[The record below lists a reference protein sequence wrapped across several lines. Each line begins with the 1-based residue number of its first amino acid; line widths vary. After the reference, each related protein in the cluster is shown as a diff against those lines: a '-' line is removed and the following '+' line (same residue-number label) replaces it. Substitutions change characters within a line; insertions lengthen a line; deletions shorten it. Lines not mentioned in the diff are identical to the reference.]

1 MKDLMRSSP
10 NKLGDEGRPEAP
22 RSGGGTRR
30 SRRGEPPGLVPGGRG
45 GRGDLHRLRAVIMAG
60 GSGTRFWPLSRMS
73 RPKQF
78 LDIVSAKSMVEET
91 VERLAPL
98 VAPRDILTV
107 ADPGQTESLKRLL
120 PGLPRKNFIAEPLA
134 RNTAPSLMLATARVW
149 LEEPEAVVA
158 ALAADHLIRDPERF
172 RAVLEA
178 AALAASRGDHIVTF
192 GIPPTFPST
201 GYGYIHYAG
210 ARLRKVSDEPFFPV
224 LEFKE
229 KPDRKTAEAFLADG
243 SYLWNSGMFLW
254 RADTFVRK
262 LRRHAPAFYPFWE
275 RMLEA
280 LKKKDK
286 KELLRIFKEIPALS
300 IDYALMEKA
309 RGVLV
314 TKGDFGW
321 SDVGAWSSLF
331 DVWPRD
337 EAGNALRGET
347 VALDSGNCLVH
358 SPGKLTALIGVKD
371 LIVVDT
377 GDALLICRRDLD
389 QKVKDVVE
397 VLKRGRSGRL

>member
-1 MKDLMRSSP
+1 MKTV
-10 NKLGDEGRPEAP
+10 P
-22 RSGGGTRR
+22 RI
-30 SRRGEPPGLVPGGRG
+30 
-45 GRGDLHRLRAVIMAG
+45 RAVIMAG
-60 GSGTRFWPLSRMS
+60 GSGTRFWPLSRKS

-78 LDIVSAKSMVEET
+78 LDIVGAKSMIEET
-91 VERLAPL
+91 VERLGPL
-98 VAPRDILTV
+98 VAPRDIFTI
-107 ADPGQTESLKRLL
+107 AGAGQTESLKRLL
-120 PGLPRKNFIAEPLA
+120 PGLPRKNFLVEPLA

-149 LEEPEAVVA
+149 LDDPEAVVA

-172 RAVLEA
+172 RTVLEA
-178 AALAASRGDHIVTF
+178 GACAASKGDHIITF

-210 ARLRKVSDEPFFPV
+210 EKARKASGEPFFPV

-229 KPDRKTAEAFLADG
+229 KPDVATAEAFLADG

-254 RADTFVRK
+254 RADTFARK
-262 LRRHAPAFYPFWE
+262 LKRHAPEFYPHWE
-275 RMLEA
+275 RMLGA

-286 KELLRIFKEIPALS
+286 KALLRVFEEIPALS

-331 DVWPRD
+331 DVWPKD
-337 EAGNALRGET
+337 EVGNAVRGEA

-358 SPGKLTALIGVKD
+358 SPGKLTVLIGVKD
-371 LIVVDT
+371 LIVIDT

-389 QKVKDVVE
+389 QKVKEIVE
-397 VLKRGRSGRL
+397 ILKKGGTGKY

>member
-1 MKDLMRSSP
+1 MK
-10 NKLGDEGRPEAP
+10 
-22 RSGGGTRR
+22 TV
-30 SRRGEPPGLVPGGRG
+30 SRI
-45 GRGDLHRLRAVIMAG
+45 RAVIMAG
-60 GSGTRFWPLSRMS
+60 GSGTRFWPLSRKS

-78 LDIVSAKSMVEET
+78 LDIVGAKSMIEET
-91 VERLAPL
+91 VERLSPL
-98 VAPRDILTV
+98 VAPRDILTI
-107 ADPGQTESLKRLL
+107 ADAGQTESLKRLL
-120 PGLPRKNFIAEPLA
+120 PGLPRKNFLVEPLA

-149 LEEPEAVVA
+149 LDDPEAVVA

-172 RAVLEA
+172 RTVLEA
-178 AALAASRGDHIVTF
+178 GALAASKGDHIVTF

-201 GYGYIHYAG
+201 GYGYIHYAEG
-210 ARLRKVSDEPFFPV
+210 KARKVSGERFFPV

-229 KPDRKTAEAFLADG
+229 KPDVATAEEFLADG

-254 RADTFVRK
+254 RADTFARK
-262 LRRHAPAFYPFWE
+262 LKKHAPEFYPYWE
-275 RMLEA
+275 RMLGA

-286 KELLRIFKEIPALS
+286 KALLRVFEEIPALS

-337 EAGNALRGET
+337 GIGNAVRGET

-358 SPGKLTALIGVKD
+358 NPGKLTALIGVRD
-371 LIVVDT
+371 LVVVDA
-377 GDALLICRRDLD
+377 GDVLLICHRDLD
-389 QKVKDVVE
+389 QKVKDIVE
-397 VLKRGRSGRL
+397 VLKKGSSGYL

>member
-1 MKDLMRSSP
+1 MKT
-10 NKLGDEGRPEAP
+10 K
-22 RSGGGTRR
+22 
-30 SRRGEPPGLVPGGRG
+30 SRIRV
-45 GRGDLHRLRAVIMAG
+45 VIMAG
-60 GSGTRFWPLSRMS
+60 GSGTRFWPLSRKS

-78 LDIVSAKSMVEET
+78 LDIVGARSMIEET

-98 VAPRDILTV
+98 VAPRDILTI
-107 ADPGQTESLKRLL
+107 ADAAQTKSLKRLL
-120 PGLPRKNFIAEPLA
+120 PGLPRRNFLVEPLA

-149 LEEPEAVVA
+149 LEDPEAVVA
-158 ALAADHLIRDPERF
+158 ALAADHLIRDPGRF
-172 RAVLEA
+172 RTALEA
-178 AALAASRGDHIVTF
+178 GALAASKGDHIVTF

-210 ARLRKVSDEPFFPV
+210 DKARKVSGEPFFPV

-229 KPDRKTAEAFLADG
+229 KPDPATAEAFLADG

-254 RADTFVRK
+254 RADTFARRLK
-262 LRRHAPAFYPFWE
+262 RHAPAFHVFWE

-286 KELLRIFKEIPALS
+286 KALLRIFKEIPALS

-331 DVWPRD
+331 DIWPRD
-337 EAGNALRGET
+337 GAGNAVRGEA

-358 SPGKLTALIGVKD
+358 TPGKLTALIGVRD
-371 LIVVDT
+371 LVVVDA
-377 GDALLICRRDLD
+377 GDVLLICHRDLD
-389 QKVKDVVE
+389 QKVKDIVE
-397 VLKRGRSGRL
+397 TLKKERKKYL

>member
-1 MKDLMRSSP
+1 MKASP
-10 NKLGDEGRPEAP
+10 RI
-22 RSGGGTRR
+22 
-30 SRRGEPPGLVPGGRG
+30 
-45 GRGDLHRLRAVIMAG
+45 RAVIMAG
-60 GSGTRFWPLSRMS
+60 GSGTRFWPLSRKA

-78 LDIVSAKSMVEET
+78 LDIVGAKSMIEET

-107 ADPGQTESLKRLL
+107 ADAAQTESLKRLL
-120 PGLPRKNFIAEPLA
+120 PGLPKKNFLVEPLA

-149 LEEPEAVVA
+149 LADPEAVVA

-178 AALAASRGDHIVTF
+178 GALAASKGDHIVTF

-201 GYGYIHYAG
+201 GYGYIHYAAG
-210 ARLRKVSDEPFFPV
+210 SGRRVSREHFFPV

-229 KPDRKTAEAFLADG
+229 KPDLAAAAAFLAEG
-243 SYLWNSGMFLW
+243 TYLWNSGMFLW
-254 RADTFVRK
+254 RADTFARK
-262 LRRHAPAFYPFWE
+262 LKKHAPAFYVFWE

-280 LKKKDK
+280 LRKKNDK
-286 KELLRIFKEIPALS
+286 ALLRIFKEIPALS

-309 RGVLV
+309 RGALV

-321 SDVGAWSSLF
+321 SDVGAWSSLL

-337 EAGNALRGET
+337 GAGNTVRGEA
-347 VALDSGNCLVH
+347 VLLDSGNCLVH
-358 SPGKLTALIGVKD
+358 NPGRLTALIGVKD

-397 VLKRGRSGRL
+397 VLKKGSLKYL

>member
-1 MKDLMRSSP
+1 MKI
-10 NKLGDEGRPEAP
+10 
-22 RSGGGTRR
+22 
-30 SRRGEPPGLVPGGRG
+30 
-45 GRGDLHRLRAVIMAG
+45 RAVIMAG
-60 GSGTRFWPLSRMS
+60 GSGTRFWPLSRKA

-78 LDIVSAKSMVEET
+78 LDIVGAKSMIEET
-91 VERLAPL
+91 VERLGPL

-107 ADPGQTESLKRLL
+107 ADAGQTESLKRLL
-120 PGLPRKNFIAEPLA
+120 PGLPRKNFIVEPLA
-134 RNTAPSLMLATARVW
+134 RNTAASLMLATARVW
-149 LEEPEAVVA
+149 LEDPEAVVT

-172 RAVLEA
+172 RTVLEA
-178 AALAASRGDHIVTF
+178 GARAASKGDHIVTF

-210 ARLRKVSDEPFFPV
+210 RKARKVSGETFFPV

-229 KPDRKTAEAFLADG
+229 KPSLATAEAFLADG

-254 RADTFVRK
+254 RADTFARK
-262 LRRHAPAFYPFWE
+262 LKRHAPAFHVFWE

-280 LKKKDK
+280 LAGKDRK
-286 KELLRIFKEIPALS
+286 ALERVFREIPALS

-314 TKGDFGW
+314 AKGDFGW
-321 SDVGAWSSLF
+321 SDVGAWSALF

-337 EAGNALRGET
+337 AAGNAVRGEA

-358 SPGKLTALIGVKD
+358 TPGKLTALIGVQD
-371 LIVVDT
+371 LIVIDT

-397 VLKRGRSGRL
+397 ILKKGRSESL

>member
-1 MKDLMRSSP
+1 MKDLVRSSP
-10 NKLGDEGRPEAP
+10 NK
-22 RSGGGTRR
+22 
-30 SRRGEPPGLVPGGRG
+30 
-45 GRGDLHRLRAVIMAG
+45 RGDLHRLRAVIMAG
-60 GSGTRFWPLSRMS
+60 GSGTRFWPLSRKS

-107 ADPGQTESLKRLL
+107 ADSGQTESLKRLL
-120 PGLPRKNFIAEPLA
+120 PALPRKNFIVEPLA
-134 RNTAPSLMLATARVW
+134 RNTAPSLMLATARVFI
-149 LEEPEAVVA
+149 EDPGAVVA
-158 ALAADHLIRDPERF
+158 ALAADHLIRESGRF
-172 RAVLEA
+172 RTLLA
-178 AALAASRGDHIVTF
+178 AAAAAASRGDHIVTF

-201 GYGYIHYAG
+201 GYGYIHYEAG
-210 ARLRKVSDEPFFPV
+210 KARRVSGETFFPV

-229 KPDRKTAEAFLADG
+229 KPNVEAAEAFLAAG
-243 SYLWNSGMFLW
+243 GYLWNSGMFLW
-254 RADTFVRK
+254 RADTFARK
-262 LRRHAPAFYPFWE
+262 LRRHAPLFYPFWE

-280 LKKKDK
+280 LKKKDAK
-286 KELLRIFKEIPALS
+286 ALLRVFEEIPALS

-309 RGVLV
+309 KGVLV

-331 DVWPRD
+331 EVWPLD
-337 EAGNALRGET
+337 GTGNAARGET

-358 SPGKLTALIGVKD
+358 NPGKLTALIGVKD
-371 LIVVDT
+371 LIVVQTD
-377 GDALLICRRDLD
+377 DALLICRRDLD

-397 VLKRGRSGRL
+397 VLKKGNKLLI

>member
-1 MKDLMRSSP
+1 MTK
-10 NKLGDEGRPEAP
+10 A
-22 RSGGGTRR
+22 
-30 SRRGEPPGLVPGGRG
+30 SRI
-45 GRGDLHRLRAVIMAG
+45 RAVIMAG
-60 GSGTRFWPLSRMS
+60 GSGTRFWPLSRKS

-98 VAPRDILTV
+98 VAPRDILTI
-107 ADPGQTESLKRLL
+107 ADAGQTQSLKRLL
-120 PGLPRKNFIAEPLA
+120 PGLPRKNFLVEPLA

-149 LEEPEAVVA
+149 LEDPEAVVA

-172 RAVLEA
+172 RTVLEA
-178 AALAASRGDHIVTF
+178 GACAASKGDHIVTF
-192 GIPPTFPST
+192 GIPPAFPST

-210 ARLRKVSDEPFFPV
+210 EKSRKVSGEPFFPV

-229 KPDRKTAEAFLADG
+229 KPDLTTAEAFLADG

-254 RADTFVRK
+254 RADTFARK
-262 LRRHAPAFYPFWE
+262 LKRHAPVFHAFWE
-275 RMLEA
+275 QMLEA
-280 LKKKDK
+280 LKKKDEK
-286 KELLRIFKEIPALS
+286 ALLRIFKEIPALS

-309 RGVLV
+309 TGILV

-337 EAGNALRGET
+337 AAGNAVRGEA
-347 VALDSGNCLVH
+347 VALDSGNCLIH
-358 SPGKLTALIGVKD
+358 NPGKLTALIGVND
-371 LIVVDT
+371 LVVVQTD
-377 GDALLICRRDLD
+377 DALLICRRDMD

-397 VLKRGRSGRL
+397 ALKKASSKRL

>member
-1 MKDLMRSSP
+1 
-10 NKLGDEGRPEAP
+10 
-22 RSGGGTRR
+22 
-30 SRRGEPPGLVPGGRG
+30 
-45 GRGDLHRLRAVIMAG
+45 MAG
-60 GSGTRFWPLSRMS
+60 GSGTRFWPLSRKA

-78 LDIVSAKSMVEET
+78 LDIVSARSMVEET

-98 VAPRDILTV
+98 VAPRDILTI
-107 ADPGQTESLKRLL
+107 ADAGQTESLKRLL
-120 PGLPRKNFIAEPLA
+120 PGLPKKNFLIEPLA

-149 LEEPEAVVA
+149 LEDPEAVVA

-172 RAVLEA
+172 RTVLEA
-178 AALAASRGDHIVTF
+178 GALAASKGDHIVTF

-201 GYGYIHYAG
+201 GYGYIHLAG
-210 ARLRKVSDEPFFPV
+210 DKGRRISGEAFFPV

-229 KPDRKTAEAFLADG
+229 KPDLAAAEAFLADG
-243 SYLWNSGMFLW
+243 SYVWNSGMFLW
-254 RADTFVRK
+254 RADTFARK
-262 LRRHAPAFYPFWE
+262 LKKHAPAFHPFWE

-280 LKKKDK
+280 LTKKDNK
-286 KELLRIFKEIPALS
+286 ALLRIFREIPALS
-300 IDYALMEKA
+300 IDYALMEKVTGA
-309 RGVLV
+309 LV
-314 TKGDFGW
+314 AKGDFGW

-358 SPGKLTALIGVKD
+358 NPGKLTALIGVND
-371 LIVVDT
+371 LIVVQTD
-377 GDALLICRRDLD
+377 DALLICRKDLD

-397 VLKRGRSGRL
+397 ILKKGDPGYL

>member
-1 MKDLMRSSP
+1 
-10 NKLGDEGRPEAP
+10 
-22 RSGGGTRR
+22 
-30 SRRGEPPGLVPGGRG
+30 
-45 GRGDLHRLRAVIMAG
+45 MAG
-60 GSGTRFWPLSRMS
+60 GSGTRFWPLSRKS

-78 LDIVSAKSMVEET
+78 LDIVSAKSMAEET
-91 VERLAPL
+91 VERLEPL
-98 VAPRDILTV
+98 VARRDVLTI
-107 ADPGQTESLKRLL
+107 ADAGQTESLKRLL
-120 PGLPRKNFIAEPLA
+120 PRLPRKNFLVEPLA

-149 LEEPEAVVA
+149 LEDPEAVVA
-158 ALAADHLIRDPERF
+158 ALAADHLIRDPARF
-172 RAVLEA
+172 RTVLEA
-178 AALAASRGDHIVTF
+178 GALAASKGDHIVTF

-210 ARLRKVSDEPFFPV
+210 EKSRKVSGEPFFPV

-229 KPDRKTAEAFLADG
+229 KPDLATAEVFLADG
-243 SYLWNSGMFLW
+243 NYLWNSGMFLW
-254 RADTFVRK
+254 RADTFARK
-262 LRRHAPAFYPFWE
+262 LKRYAPVFYPYWE

-280 LKKKDK
+280 LTKKDK
-286 KELLRIFKEIPALS
+286 KALLRIFEEIPALS

-337 EAGNALRGET
+337 AAGNAVRGET
-347 VALDSGNCLVH
+347 VALESGNCLVH
-358 SPGKLTALIGVKD
+358 NPGKLTALIGVND

-397 VLKRGRSGRL
+397 VLKKGRSRYL

>member
-1 MKDLMRSSP
+1 MKS
-10 NKLGDEGRPEAP
+10 A
-22 RSGGGTRR
+22 
-30 SRRGEPPGLVPGGRG
+30 SRI
-45 GRGDLHRLRAVIMAG
+45 RAIIMAG
-60 GSGTRFWPLSRMS
+60 GSGTRFWPLSRKS

-78 LDIVSAKSMVEET
+78 LDIVGAKSMIEET

-98 VAPRDILTV
+98 VAPRDILTI
-107 ADPGQTESLKRLL
+107 ADAGQTESLKRLL
-120 PGLPRKNFIAEPLA
+120 PGLPRKNFLVEPLA

-149 LEEPEAVVA
+149 LEDPEAVVA
-158 ALAADHLIRDPERF
+158 ALAADHLIRDPGRF
-172 RAVLEA
+172 RTVLEA
-178 AALAASRGDHIVTF
+178 GARAASRGDHIVTF

-210 ARLRKVSDEPFFPV
+210 EKARKVSGEPFFPV

-229 KPDRKTAEAFLADG
+229 KPDVATAEAFLADG

-254 RADTFVRK
+254 RADTFARK
-262 LRRHAPAFYPFWE
+262 LKRHAPAFYPYWE

-280 LKKKDK
+280 LAKRDK
-286 KELLRIFKEIPALS
+286 KALLRIFNEIPALS

-331 DVWPRD
+331 DVWPCD
-337 EAGNALRGET
+337 AAGNAVRGEA

-358 SPGKLTALIGVKD
+358 TPGKLTALIGVKD
-371 LIVVDT
+371 LIVIDT

-389 QKVKDVVE
+389 QKVKDIVE
-397 VLKRGRSGRL
+397 ILKKGGSGKY

>member
-1 MKDLMRSSP
+1 
-10 NKLGDEGRPEAP
+10 
-22 RSGGGTRR
+22 
-30 SRRGEPPGLVPGGRG
+30 
-45 GRGDLHRLRAVIMAG
+45 MAG
-60 GSGTRFWPLSRMS
+60 GRGTRFWPLSRKS

-78 LDIVSAKSMVEET
+78 LDIVSAKSMIEET

-98 VAPRDILTV
+98 VVPREVLTV
-107 ADPGQTESLKRLL
+107 ADAEQTEFLKRLL
-120 PGLPRKNFIAEPLA
+120 PGLPRKNFVVEPVA

-149 LEEPEAVVA
+149 LEDPEAVVA

-172 RAVLEA
+172 RTVLEA
-178 AALAASRGDHIVTF
+178 GAGAASKGDHIITF

-210 ARLRKVSDEPFFPV
+210 GKGRRVSEETFFPV

-229 KPDRKTAEAFLADG
+229 KPDRATAVAFLADG

-254 RADTFVRK
+254 RADTFARK
-262 LRRHAPAFYPFWE
+262 IQRHAPEFYPYWE

-280 LKKKDK
+280 LTKKDNK
-286 KELLRIFKEIPALS
+286 ALLRIFKEIPALS

-314 TKGDFGW
+314 AKGDFGW

-331 DVWPRD
+331 DVWPCD
-337 EAGNALRGET
+337 EAGNAVRGET
-347 VALDSGNCLVH
+347 VALDSANCLVH
-358 SPGKLTALIGVKD
+358 NPGRFTALIGVKD

-377 GDALLICRRDLD
+377 GDALLICRKDLD
-389 QKVKDVVE
+389 QKVKDIVE
-397 VLKRGRSGRL
+397 VLKKGRPGYL